1 VESGHEWPYGQDAS
15 QGYSASPT
23 LTPHAPAQHADDEQT
38 TADEDDGGYSSNR
51 ESHSSADGKVRK
63 VKRKGFSRSLRSMS
77 RRGHGQVRALARV
90 HKLNEMG
97 EIVDK
102 KGHRAWDMACALQ
115 LGIRVHVSM
124 NNHVRGEPGFDT
136 FRETVKLKFPPAGGA
151 LTPPHQGSSFKFKD
165 YAPSIFSRLREAR
178 QPFLHPRNGGSPSRL
193 SHFSRRVPWPPPPVR
208 ATSPSPPRPSH
219 AAGRTLSSAMYK
231 RDRHF

>member
-1 VESGHEWPYGQDAS
+1 MGSGHEWPYAQDAS

-51 ESHSSADGKVRK
+51 ESHSSADGKVHK
-63 VKRKGFSRSLRSMS
+63 IKRKGFSRSLRSMS

-151 LTPPHQGSSFKFKD
+151 LTPPHKGSSFKFKD

-178 QPFLHPRNGGSPSRL
+178 QPLSAHPEWRKPESIEPFLPPHPLAAAPSSRDL
-193 SHFSRRVPWPPPPVR
+193 SL
-208 ATSPSPPRPSH
+208 APSPLPRRGQDALLCH
-219 AAGRTLSSAMYK
+219 VQER
-231 RDRHF
+231 